1 MAVDAD
7 GAAVLVCRYVCPV
20 PLPPNLAQLVA
31 GGGAAAEAGGVEALM
46 LKLARFVAHVSVW
59 CVVPVDMQ
67 HNTHPGVQAP
77 RMQTLRMDGRQ
88 ITACL
93 H

>member
-1 MAVDAD
+1 MDAD

-46 LKLARFVAHVSVW
+46 LKLARFVSHVSVW
-59 CVVPVDMQ
+59 HRSTCSTSAQ
-67 HNTHPGVQAP
+67 HICWDARAQDAGTPH
-77 RMQTLRMDGRQ
+77 GRQ
-88 ITACL
+88 IL
-93 H
+93 LVP